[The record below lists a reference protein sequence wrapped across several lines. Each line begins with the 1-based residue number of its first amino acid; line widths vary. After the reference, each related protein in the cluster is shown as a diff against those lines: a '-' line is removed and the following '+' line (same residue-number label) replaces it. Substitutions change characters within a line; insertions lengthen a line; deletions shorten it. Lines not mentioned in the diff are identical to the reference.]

1 MYSVDWTD
9 SPEKNGLDPLGMQAT
24 CVRLYQSLVPG
35 ISNVTIRLRYYAFY
49 ALVAREYGK
58 RVGIARVKEWQSFLR
73 RSEAL
78 LALIASREGNVI
90 GVAGTIWA
98 SEVLRDHLD
107 HDLITFRDSADR
119 GPGER
124 QYLRQAF
131 GAYGAAYGSQL
142 TVMGVL
148 VESPEHGLPVPTE
161 DIGEAL
167 ADLYLQAV
175 GDVSKEYFD
184 IVEKGVVRPIDLDDL
199 IGLLPNR
206 IINDSEECRS
216 LQKLLMARLRP
227 NGSVNPRAN
236 TIRCLL
242 HYARNSEPQSIGATG
257 FRWAAYEASLQG
269 TAFDGGP
276 SNDPETLW
284 KWATYHAAD
293 LLHVAYETM
302 LRAVLETLRDAPG
315 GRSAAT
321 VASIVAERLITEA
334 TDANAD
340 WKTFADTCSA
350 ISVSELQNLVGDC
363 TSVGGGEAA
372 RLEWT
377 TAYFAL
383 QLVGFLYAMH
393 SHEIER
399 LSDLFA
405 AEGTAGQTIAT
416 ELLWLAGRQDQPLQ
430 HVVTELIQQK
440 VIDRHI
446 WVAMR
451 KLNFQRDYTFLF
463 EVDDGLMRFRKMDGP
478 VFTNPRLN
486 TTFTFLRDAK
496 LLDENGPTEAAEQYL
511 APS

>member
-1 MYSVDWTD
+1 MFSVDWTD

-58 RVGIARVKEWQSFLR
+58 RVGIPRSQEWQRFLR

-78 LALIASREGNVI
+78 LALIASREKIVV

-98 SEVLRDHLD
+98 SEVLRDRLD
-107 HDLITFRDSADR
+107 HEPIFFRDSSDR
-119 GPGER
+119 APGEK

-142 TVMGVL
+142 AVMGVL

-161 DIGEAL
+161 DIGEML
-167 ADLYLQAV
+167 ADLYLQAI
-175 GDVSKEYFD
+175 GDVSKQYFD
-184 IVEKGVVRPIDLDDL
+184 IVEEGVVRPIDLDDL
-199 IGLLPNR
+199 VELLPNR
-206 IINDSEECRS
+206 ITSDSQECRS
-216 LQKLLMARLRP
+216 LQELLMSLLRP
-227 NGSVNPRAN
+227 NGTESPRAS

-242 HYARNSEPQSIGATG
+242 RYTQSAESQSIGATG

-269 TAFDGGP
+269 NSFDCGP
-276 SNDPETLW
+276 SDDPETLW
-284 KWATYHAAD
+284 NWATYHAAD
-293 LLHVAYETM
+293 LLHVAYETL
-302 LRAVLETLRDAPG
+302 LRAVLETLRDTPG
-315 GRSAAT
+315 GRSAASI
-321 VASIVAERLITEA
+321 ASIVAERLITEA
-334 TDANAD
+334 PDANAD
-340 WKTFADTCSA
+340 WQTFADTCSG
-350 ISVSELQNLVGDC
+350 ISVLELQNLVGDC
-363 TSVGGGEAA
+363 TSVGGSEAT

-377 TAYFAL
+377 TVYFAL
-383 QLVGFLYAMH
+383 QLVGFLYTKH

-405 AEGTAGQTIAT
+405 DEGAAGQTLAT
-416 ELLWLAGRQDQPLQ
+416 ELLWIAGRKDQPLER
-430 HVVTELIQQK
+430 VVTELIQQK

-496 LLDENGPTEAAEQYL
+496 LLDDNGPTAAAEQYM
-511 APS
+511 ATS